1 MLRLRFLFLL
11 LFSFASL
18 EAYSSYQSDTSRT
31 VTIINI
37 KGSIGPTVTS
47 YIERGLNHAR
57 DNNHEVLVIRLDTPG
72 GLLTSTQDIVQ
83 MMLASELPIVV
94 YVSPEGANAG
104 SAGTFI
110 TLAAHVA
117 AMSPASTIG
126 AASPVS
132 MQGGEMDTVM
142 QKKIFNYSENFIQS
156 IAEKRGRNADWAI
169 SAVHD
174 GEAVTANE
182 ALELNVIDL
191 IASDISDL
199 LSQIDGMEID
209 GDSLQTMNATTEVLE
224 RSLAERFFSFI
235 LLPEIMLILTLIAI
249 YGIVGEVTNP
259 GAIIPGVAG
268 VIALILLL
276 YGVSSMPI
284 NVAGFLLIGLAIALF
299 IAEAFTPSFGILLT
313 GGAVSFFLGA
323 LMLFQDLPDNMQISW
338 YWLVPATLL
347 TVVFFGLVATAG
359 IRAQF
364 RPNRSGLE
372 FHIGKEAIVIDTVG
386 PTSGRIDFA
395 GEYWNACSDTEIS
408 QGELCRIVG
417 FKGLTCY
424 VEPLTKIN

>member
-1 MLRLRFLFLL
+1 MLFR
-11 LFSFASL
+11 S
-18 EAYSSYQSDTSRT
+18 
-31 VTIINI
+31 
-37 KGSIGPTVTS
+37 
-47 YIERGLNHAR
+47 AR
-57 DNNHEVLVIRLDTPG
+57 ENNHEVLLIRLDTPG

-235 LLPEIMLILTLIAI
+235 LLPEITLILTLIAI

-347 TVVFFGLVATAG
+347 TVVFFGLVTTAG

-372 FHIGKEAIVIDTVG
+372 FHIGK
-386 PTSGRIDFA
+386 
-395 GEYWNACSDTEIS
+395 
-408 QGELCRIVG
+408 
-417 FKGLTCY
+417 
-424 VEPLTKIN
+424 